1 MVLSLISVAGWTKQ
15 QSVLDYHRELSAESK
30 KGEAMKLA
38 ELFPEGGRGVIA
50 TADAKG
56 VINTAIYAT
65 PHIVDE
71 ETLAWGMTEGRTY
84 ANLRSNPHAAYLYM
98 APSRGFS
105 GWRLNLELKELRD
118 EGELL
123 EKIREN
129 TAKLVSPQAGA
140 AVKHVGY
147 FKVTE
152 IRSLI

>member
-1 MVLSLISVAGWTKQ
+1 
-15 QSVLDYHRELSAESK
+15 
-30 KGEAMKLA
+30 MKLA

-50 TADAKG
+50 TADTKG
-56 VINTAIYAT
+56 VVNTAIYAT

-84 ANLRSNPHAAYLYM
+84 GNLRSNPHAAYLYM

-105 GWRLNLELKELRD
+105 GWRLTLELKEFKED
-118 EGELL
+118 GDLL

-147 FKVTE
+147 FKVIE
-152 IRSLI
+152 IRPLI